1 MPEGDSL
8 TPASGPPAPA
18 TAGNGRP
25 VPRAARGPRGIA
37 RRLALALSLLLAIFG
52 GAAALAFAGLHE
64 LHEALHAVEGDVAR
78 MRAAL
83 RLASAVRDQYAHMA
97 HTIIISDDSHRVLYE
112 EAAGRVQ
119 VTVADLGQRTGGRL
133 DPALESIR
141 QASAALDDMFRKQLL
156 PAVRASQ
163 PGAAE
168 ALHPRILD
176 TVHIAQAAAD
186 DLSTVSEH
194 SIARFSAHARLVQH
208 SAIRWLIAM
217 LGAALICAVAVAIY
231 LQRSVARPVAALAA
245 GAARIGSG
253 DLDVRLDAS
262 SRDELGRLA
271 GQFNAM
277 AAALKE
283 HQARLLIQEKLAGL
297 GRIAAG
303 VAHEINNPLGVML
316 GYVKLL
322 RRNPGSSAS
331 PELEIIEQEAERCR
345 EIVEDLLDLTRTA
358 PLPRENIDLRA
369 LCEET
374 VSRLQVSLERPEVR
388 VVIEGLGDV
397 HANRKRLQQLVHNLV
412 RNAFEAVGDAGRIQ
426 ITIAAHLDGVWL
438 TVADDGSGIAET
450 DRALVF
456 EPFFTTKASGRGLG
470 LAVSRSIA
478 RAHGGDL
485 DLLASGR
492 GAAFRLTLPARVV
505 ERASS

>member
-1 MPEGDSL
+1 MS
-8 TPASGPPAPA
+8 S
-18 TAGNGRP
+18 
-25 VPRAARGPRGIA
+25 RGSRGIA
-37 RRLALALSLLLAIFG
+37 RRLAIALSLLLAIFG
-52 GAAALAFAGLHE
+52 GAATLAFAGLHE

-97 HTIIISDDSHRVLYE
+97 HTIIIGDDSHRALYE
-112 EAAGRVQ
+112 EAAGSVQ
-119 VTVADLGQRTGGRL
+119 GTIADLGQATPGRL

-141 QASAALDDMFRKQLL
+141 RASAQLDDIFRQQLL
-156 PAVRASQ
+156 PGVRASQ
-163 PGAAE
+163 PGLAA

-176 TVHIAQAAAD
+176 TVQVAQVAAD
-186 DLSTVSEH
+186 QLSTASER
-194 SIARFSAHARLVQH
+194 SIAGFGAHARLVQH
-208 SAIRWLIAM
+208 SAIRWLIGM
-217 LGAALICAVAVAIY
+217 LGAALLCAVGVAIY

-245 GAARIGSG
+245 GASRIGSG
-253 DLDVRLDAS
+253 DLEVRLNAS

-283 HQARLLIQEKLAGL
+283 HQAKALMQEKLAGL

-303 VAHEINNPLGVML
+303 VAHEINNPLAVIL

-322 RRNPGSSAS
+322 RRNPGPPGA
-331 PELEIIEQEAERCR
+331 PELEIVEQEAERCR
-345 EIVEDLLDLTRTA
+345 DIVEDLLDLTRTD
-358 PLPRENIDLRA
+358 PLPREMIELRA
-369 LCEET
+369 VCEET
-374 VSRLQVSLERPEVR
+374 VARLQVSLERPGVR
-388 VVIEGLGDV
+388 VAINGRGNV

-412 RNAFEAVGDAGRIQ
+412 RNAFEAVADAGQ
-426 ITIAAHLDGVWL
+426 IVLTIISHGDDVRL
-438 TVADDGSGIAET
+438 TIADDGQGIADT

-456 EPFFTTKASGRGLG
+456 EPFFTTKAGGRGLG

-485 DLLASGR
+485 DLVGSPR
-492 GAAFRLTLPARVV
+492 GTAFRLTLPAR
-505 ERASS
+505 AIDQTS

>member
-1 MPEGDSL
+1 MPERDSL
-8 TPASGPPAPA
+8 RPASGPPAPA
-18 TAGNGRP
+18 SAEKGESVLR
-25 VPRAARGPRGIA
+25 VARGPRGIA
-37 RRLALALSLLLAIFG
+37 RRLAIALSLLLAIFG

-97 HTIIISDDSHRVLYE
+97 HTIIIGDDSHRALYE

-119 VTVADLGQRTGGRL
+119 VTAADLGQRTQGRP
-133 DPALESIR
+133 DPALDDIR
-141 QASAALDDMFRKQLL
+141 RASAELDDMFRKQLL
-156 PAVRASQ
+156 PAVSASQ
-163 PGAAE
+163 PGSAA
-168 ALHPRILD
+168 ALHPRILAA
-176 TVHIAQAAAD
+176 VHVGQAAAD
-186 DLSTVSEH
+186 QLSTESER
-194 SIARFSAHARLVQH
+194 SIASFGEHARLVQH

-217 LGAALICAVAVAIY
+217 LGAALICAFGVAIY

-245 GAARIGSG
+245 GASRIGSG

-283 HQARLLIQEKLAGL
+283 NQARLLVQEKLAGL

-303 VAHEINNPLGVML
+303 VAHEINNPLGVIL

-322 RRNPGSSAS
+322 RRNPSPSVS

-358 PLPRENIDLRA
+358 PLPRETIDLRA
-369 LCEET
+369 ICEET

-388 VVIEGLGDV
+388 VALDGRGDV
-397 HANRKRLQQLVHNLV
+397 YANRTRLQQMVHNLV
-412 RNAFEAVGDAGRIQ
+412 RNAFEAVGEPGRIQ
-426 ITIAAHLDGVWL
+426 ITIGSQLGDVWL
-438 TVADDGSGIAET
+438 TVTDDGQGIAET
-450 DRALVF
+450 DRELVF

-470 LAVSRSIA
+470 LA
-478 RAHGGDL
+478 
-485 DLLASGR
+485 DLLASSR
-492 GAAFRLTLPARVV
+492 GAVFRLTLPTRAA
-505 ERASS
+505 ERAS